1 MCGLSCL
8 TPLSTIFIYIVAI
21 NIIGGVNRRYPEKT
35 TDLSQVTDKLYHIKL
50 YRVHLVWTG
59 FKLTTIVVIGT
70 DCTGSY
76 KSNYYMITKSTAPL
90 KIGIE
95 PLMKISIALF
105 FTRCQAVIFPL
116 SQQWSWSTSLTLSLY
131 LLLKNTPLKL
141 SILVNWVV
149 INKTHYTK

>member
-8 TPLSTIFIYIVAI
+8 MPLSTIFQLYR
-21 NIIGGVNRRYPEKT
+21 GDQYYWWSKPKYPEKT
-35 TDLSQVTDKLYHIKL
+35 TGLSQVTDKLYHIKL
-50 YRVHLVWTG
+50 YCVHLVWTG

-76 KSNYYMITKSTAPL
+76 KSNYYMITKSTTPL

-116 SQQWSWSTSLTLSLY
+116 FQQCKSNFVSLPFAKKHPT
-131 LLLKNTPLKL
+131 KT
-141 SILVNWVV
+141 VNSC
-149 INKTHYTK
+149 